1 MSLSDVLMHLS
12 NNLIL
17 ESQQIRFLNYTENQ
31 INTVGIYNK
40 Y

>member
-17 ESQQIRFLNYTENQ
+17 ESQHIRFLNYMENK
-31 INTVGIYNK
+31 IDTVGIYNK

>member
-17 ESQQIRFLNYTENQ
+17 ESQQIRFLNYMENQ
-31 INTVGIYNK
+31 IDTVGIYNK